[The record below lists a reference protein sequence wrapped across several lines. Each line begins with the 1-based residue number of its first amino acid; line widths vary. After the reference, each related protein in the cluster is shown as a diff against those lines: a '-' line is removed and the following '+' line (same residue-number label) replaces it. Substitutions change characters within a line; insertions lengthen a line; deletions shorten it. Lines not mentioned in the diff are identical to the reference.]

1 MARTYNNPFDNFKS
15 IRIPEIVKYVEK
27 NYKDKIPKHYH
38 GNVDRF
44 MYDFRNGGPKK
55 CVICG
60 APTEWDD
67 KKKKYK
73 SLCEPLSVKRLF
85 KDPLR
90 TLKTYFKNKGNS
102 CSEVVRKKFVENSV
116 NKVGTSNFMEL
127 EGFQQK
133 LLANR
138 KISRVVNFKG
148 KEFTVVG
155 SYEERFLKVLSPLVM
170 SANDVEAP
178 GIEIKWRDE
187 QGRERLHITDFF
199 LPKYNCVIS
208 IKDGGPNRNN
218 HPSMVDRRRKDAM
231 KFKAVVDKTT
241 YNAIELNGLDEI
253 NNFNKIFK
261 ELKEHIK
268 EGKRYIVYPEYY
280 NEYVK

>member
-1 MARTYNNPFDNFKS
+1 MARTYSNPFDKFKS
-15 IRIPEIVKYVEK
+15 TKIPEIVKHVEK
-27 NYKDKIPKHYH
+27 NYKDKIPKKYN
-38 GNVDRF
+38 GNVERF
-44 MYDFRNGGPKK
+44 MYDYRNGPGK

-60 APTEWDD
+60 EPTEWDD

-90 TLKTYFKNKGNS
+90 TIKTYINNKGNS

-116 NKVGTSNFMEL
+116 KKVGTANFMEL

-138 KISRVVNFKG
+138 KISRIVNFKG

-155 SYEERFLKVLSPLVM
+155 SYEERFLKVLSPLVL
-170 SANDVEAP
+170 SANEVEAP
-178 GIEIKWRDE
+178 GIEIKWKDD
-187 QGRERLHITDFF
+187 QGRERLHISDFF

-208 IKDGGPNRNN
+208 IKDGGANKNN
-218 HPSMVDRRRKDAM
+218 HPSMTDRRKNDAY
-231 KFKAVVDKTT
+231 KFKALVDKTK
-241 YNAIELNGLDEI
+241 YNVIELNGLEEI
-253 NNFNKIFK
+253 NEFPKILK
-261 ELKEHIK
+261 QLKESIK
-268 EGKRYIVYPEYY
+268 QGKRFIIYPEYY
-280 NEYVK
+280 HEYVK

>member
-1 MARTYNNPFDNFKS
+1 MARTYGNPFDKFKS
-15 IRIPEIVKYVEK
+15 TKIPEIIKHVEK
-27 NYKDKIPKHYH
+27 NYKDKIPKKYN
-38 GNVDRF
+38 GNVERF
-44 MYDFRNGGPKK
+44 MYDYRNGPGK

-60 APTEWDD
+60 EHTEWDD

-90 TLKTYFKNKGNS
+90 TIKTYITNKGNS

-116 NKVGTSNFMEL
+116 KKVGTANFMEL

-155 SYEERFLKVLSPLVM
+155 SYEERFLKVLSPLVL
-170 SANDVEAP
+170 SANEVEAP
-178 GIEIKWRDE
+178 GIEIKWKDD
-187 QGRERLHITDFF
+187 QGRERLHISDFF

-208 IKDGGPNRNN
+208 IKDGGSNKNN
-218 HPSMVDRRRKDAM
+218 HPSMTDRRKNDAY
-231 KFKAVVDKTT
+231 KFKALIDKTT
-241 YNAIELNGLDEI
+241 YNVIELNGLEEI
-253 NNFNKIFK
+253 NEFPKILK
-261 ELKEHIK
+261 QLKESIK
-268 EGKRYIVYPEYY
+268 QGKRFIIYPEYY
-280 NEYVK
+280 HEYVK

>member
-15 IRIPEIVKYVEK
+15 TKIPEIIKYVEK
-27 NYKDKIPKHYH
+27 NYKDKIPKKYN
-38 GNVDRF
+38 GNVERF
-44 MYDFRNGGPKK
+44 MYDYRNGPGK

-60 APTEWDD
+60 EPTEWDD

-73 SLCEPLSVKRLF
+73 SLCEPISVKRLF

-90 TLKTYFKNKGNS
+90 TIKTYIKNKGNS

-116 NKVGTSNFMEL
+116 KKVGTSNFMEL

-155 SYEERFLKVLSPLVM
+155 SYEERFLKVLSPLVL
-170 SANDVEAP
+170 SANEVEAP
-178 GIEIKWRDE
+178 GIEIKWTDD
-187 QGRERLHITDFF
+187 QGRERLHISDFF
-199 LPKYNCVIS
+199 LPKYNCVVS
-208 IKDGGPNRNN
+208 IKDGGSNKNN
-218 HPSMVDRRRKDAM
+218 HPSMVDRRKNDAY
-231 KFKAVVDKTT
+231 KFKALVDKTK
-241 YNAIELNGLDEI
+241 YNVIELNGLEEI
-253 NNFNKIFK
+253 NNFPKIFNK
-261 ELKEHIK
+261 LKEHIK
-268 EGKRYIVYPEYY
+268 QNKRFIKYPEYY
-280 NEYVK
+280 HEYVK

>member
-15 IRIPEIVKYVEK
+15 TKIPEIIKYVEK
-27 NYKDKIPKHYH
+27 NYKDKIPKKYN
-38 GNVDRF
+38 GNVERF
-44 MYDFRNGGPKK
+44 MYDYRNGPGK

-60 APTEWDD
+60 EPTEWDD

-73 SLCEPLSVKRLF
+73 SLCEPISVKRLF

-90 TLKTYFKNKGNS
+90 TIKTYIKNKGNS

-116 NKVGTSNFMEL
+116 KKVGTSNFMEL

-155 SYEERFLKVLSPLVM
+155 SYEERFLKVLSPLVL
-170 SANDVEAP
+170 SANEVEAP
-178 GIEIKWRDE
+178 GIEIKWTDD
-187 QGRERLHITDFF
+187 QGRERLHISDFF
-199 LPKYNCVIS
+199 LPKYNCVVS
-208 IKDGGPNRNN
+208 IKDGGSNKNN
-218 HPSMVDRRRKDAM
+218 HPSMVDRRKNDAY
-231 KFKAVVDKTT
+231 KFKALVDKTK
-241 YNAIELNGLDEI
+241 YNVIELNGLEEI
-253 NNFNKIFK
+253 NNFPKIFNK
-261 ELKEHIK
+261 LKEYIK
-268 EGKRYIVYPEYY
+268 ENKRFIKYPEYY
-280 NEYVK
+280 HEYVK

>member
-1 MARTYNNPFDNFKS
+1 MARTYSNPFDNFKS
-15 IRIPEIVKYVEK
+15 TKIPEIIKYVEK
-27 NYKDKIPKHYH
+27 NYKDKIPKKYN
-38 GNVDRF
+38 GNVERF
-44 MYDFRNGGPKK
+44 MYDYRNGPGR

-60 APTEWDD
+60 ELTDWDD

-73 SLCEPLSVKRLF
+73 SLCEPLSIKRLF

-90 TLKTYFKNKGNS
+90 TVKTYFKNKGNS

-116 NKVGTSNFMEL
+116 KKVGTSNFMEMD
-127 EGFQQK
+127 GFQQK
-133 LLANR
+133 LLASR
-138 KISRVVNFKG
+138 KISRLVNFKG

-155 SYEERFLKVLSPLVM
+155 SYEERFLKVLSTLVM
-170 SANDVEAP
+170 AANDVEAP
-178 GIEIKWRDE
+178 GIEIKWKDE

-208 IKDGGPNRNN
+208 IKDGGANKTN
-218 HPSMVDRRRKDAM
+218 HPSMVERRPNDAY
-231 KFKAVVDKTT
+231 KFKAVVDKTR

-253 NNFNKIFK
+253 NSFNKCFK

-268 EGKRYIVYPEYY
+268 SGKRYIKYPEYY
-280 NEYVK
+280 KEYIK

>member
-15 IRIPEIVKYVEK
+15 TKIPEIIKYVEK
-27 NYKDKIPKHYH
+27 NYKDKIPKKYN
-38 GNVDRF
+38 GNVERF
-44 MYDFRNGGPKK
+44 MYDYRNGPGK

-60 APTEWDD
+60 ETTEWDD

-73 SLCEPLSVKRLF
+73 SLCEPISVKRLF

-90 TLKTYFKNKGNS
+90 TIKTYIKNKGNS

-116 NKVGTSNFMEL
+116 KKVGTSNFMEL

-138 KISRVVNFKG
+138 KISRIVNFKG

-155 SYEERFLKVLSPLVM
+155 SYEERFLKVLSPLVLA
-170 SANDVEAP
+170 ANEVEAP
-178 GIEIKWRDE
+178 GIEIKWTDD
-187 QGRERLHITDFF
+187 QGRERLHISDFF

-208 IKDGGPNRNN
+208 IKDGGSNKNN
-218 HPSMVDRRRKDAM
+218 HPSMVDRRKNDAY
-231 KFKAVVDKTT
+231 KFKALVDKTK
-241 YNAIELNGLDEI
+241 YNVIELNGLEEI
-253 NNFNKIFK
+253 NNFPKIFNK
-261 ELKEHIK
+261 LKEYIK
-268 EGKRYIVYPEYY
+268 ENKRFIKYPEYY
-280 NEYVK
+280 HEYVK

>member
-15 IRIPEIVKYVEK
+15 KKIPEIIKYVEK
-27 NYKDKIPKHYH
+27 NYKDKIPKKYN
-38 GNVDRF
+38 GNVERF
-44 MYDFRNGGPKK
+44 MYDYRNGPGK

-60 APTEWDD
+60 EPTEWDD

-73 SLCEPLSVKRLF
+73 SLCEPISVKRLF

-90 TLKTYFKNKGNS
+90 TIKTYIKNKGNS

-116 NKVGTSNFMEL
+116 KKVGTSNFMEL

-155 SYEERFLKVLSPLVM
+155 SYEERFLKVLSPLVLA
-170 SANDVEAP
+170 ANEVEAP
-178 GIEIKWRDE
+178 GIEIKWTDD
-187 QGRERLHITDFF
+187 QGRERLHISDFF

-208 IKDGGPNRNN
+208 IKDGGSNKNN
-218 HPSMVDRRRKDAM
+218 HPSMVDRRKNDAY
-231 KFKAVVDKTT
+231 KFKALVDKTK
-241 YNAIELNGLDEI
+241 YNVIELNGLEEI
-253 NNFNKIFK
+253 NNFPKIFNK
-261 ELKEHIK
+261 LKEHIK
-268 EGKRYIVYPEYY
+268 QNKRFIKYPEYY
-280 NEYVK
+280 HEYVK

>member
-15 IRIPEIVKYVEK
+15 TKIPEIIKYVEK
-27 NYKDKIPKHYH
+27 NYKDKIPKKYN
-38 GNVDRF
+38 GNVERF
-44 MYDFRNGGPKK
+44 MYDYRNGPGK

-60 APTEWDD
+60 EPTEWDD

-73 SLCEPLSVKRLF
+73 SLCEPISVKRLF

-90 TLKTYFKNKGNS
+90 TIKTYIKNKGNS

-116 NKVGTSNFMEL
+116 KKVGTSNFMEL

-155 SYEERFLKVLSPLVM
+155 SYEERFLKVLSPLVL
-170 SANDVEAP
+170 SANEVEAP
-178 GIEIKWRDE
+178 GIEIKWTDD
-187 QGRERLHITDFF
+187 QGRERLHISDFF

-208 IKDGGPNRNN
+208 IKDGGSNKNN
-218 HPSMVDRRRKDAM
+218 HPSMVDRRKNDAY
-231 KFKAVVDKTT
+231 KFKALVDKTR
-241 YNAIELNGLDEI
+241 YNVIELNGLEEI
-253 NNFNKIFK
+253 NNFPKIFNK
-261 ELKEHIK
+261 LKEHIK
-268 EGKRYIVYPEYY
+268 QNKRFIKYPEYY
-280 NEYVK
+280 HEYVK

>member
-1 MARTYNNPFDNFKS
+1 MARTYSNPFDKFKS
-15 IRIPEIVKYVEK
+15 TKIPEIVKHVEK
-27 NYKDKIPKHYH
+27 NYKDKIPKKYN
-38 GNVDRF
+38 GNVERF
-44 MYDFRNGGPKK
+44 MYDYRNGPGK

-60 APTEWDD
+60 EHTEWDD

-90 TLKTYFKNKGNS
+90 TIKTYINNKGNS

-116 NKVGTSNFMEL
+116 KKVGTANFMEL

-138 KISRVVNFKG
+138 KISRIVNFKG

-155 SYEERFLKVLSPLVM
+155 SYEERFLKVLSPLVL
-170 SANDVEAP
+170 SANEVEAP
-178 GIEIKWRDE
+178 GIEIKWKDD
-187 QGRERLHITDFF
+187 QGRERLHISDFF

-208 IKDGGPNRNN
+208 IKDGGSNKNN
-218 HPSMVDRRRKDAM
+218 HPSMTDRRKNDAY
-231 KFKAVVDKTT
+231 KFKALVDKTK
-241 YNAIELNGLDEI
+241 YNVIELNGLEEI
-253 NNFNKIFK
+253 NEFPKIFK
-261 ELKEHIK
+261 QLKESIK
-268 EGKRYIVYPEYY
+268 QGKRFIIYPEYY
-280 NEYVK
+280 HEYVK

>member
-1 MARTYNNPFDNFKS
+1 MARTYGNPFDKFKS
-15 IRIPEIVKYVEK
+15 TKIPEIVKYVEK
-27 NYKDKIPKHYH
+27 NYKDKIPKKYN
-38 GNVDRF
+38 GNVERF
-44 MYDFRNGGPKK
+44 MYDYRNGPGK

-60 APTEWDD
+60 EHTEWDD

-90 TLKTYFKNKGNS
+90 TIKTYINNKGNS

-116 NKVGTSNFMEL
+116 KKVGTANFMEL

-138 KISRVVNFKG
+138 KISRIVSFKG

-155 SYEERFLKVLSPLVM
+155 SYEERFLKVLSPLVL
-170 SANDVEAP
+170 SANEVEAP
-178 GIEIKWRDE
+178 GIEIKWKDD
-187 QGRERLHITDFF
+187 QGRERLHISDFF

-208 IKDGGPNRNN
+208 IKDGGSNKNN
-218 HPSMVDRRRKDAM
+218 HPSMTDRRKNDAY
-231 KFKAVVDKTT
+231 KFKALVDKTK
-241 YNAIELNGLDEI
+241 YNVIELNGLEEI
-253 NNFNKIFK
+253 NEFPKI
-261 ELKEHIK
+261 LKQLKDSIK
-268 EGKRYIVYPEYY
+268 QGKRFIIYPEYY
-280 NEYVK
+280 HEYVK

>member
-1 MARTYNNPFDNFKS
+1 MARTYGNPFDKFKS
-15 IRIPEIVKYVEK
+15 TKIPEIVKYVEK
-27 NYKDKIPKHYH
+27 NYKDKIPKKYN
-38 GNVDRF
+38 GNVERF
-44 MYDFRNGGPKK
+44 MYDYRNGPGK

-60 APTEWDD
+60 EHTEWDD

-90 TLKTYFKNKGNS
+90 TIKTYINNKGNS

-116 NKVGTSNFMEL
+116 KKVGTANFMEL

-138 KISRVVNFKG
+138 KISRIVNFKG

-155 SYEERFLKVLSPLVM
+155 SYEERFLKVLSPLVL
-170 SANDVEAP
+170 SANEVEAP
-178 GIEIKWRDE
+178 GIEIKWKDD
-187 QGRERLHITDFF
+187 QGRERLHISDFF

-208 IKDGGPNRNN
+208 IKDGGSNKNN
-218 HPSMVDRRRKDAM
+218 HPSMTDRRKNDAY
-231 KFKAVVDKTT
+231 KFKALVDKTK
-241 YNAIELNGLDEI
+241 YNVIELNGLEEI
-253 NNFNKIFK
+253 NEFPKILK
-261 ELKEHIK
+261 QLKESIK
-268 EGKRYIVYPEYY
+268 QGKRFIIYPEYY
-280 NEYVK
+280 HEYVK

>member
-1 MARTYNNPFDNFKS
+1 MARTYSNPFDKFKS
-15 IRIPEIVKYVEK
+15 TKIPEIVKHVEK
-27 NYKDKIPKHYH
+27 NYKDKIPKKYN
-38 GNVDRF
+38 GNVERF
-44 MYDFRNGGPKK
+44 MYDYRNGPGK

-60 APTEWDD
+60 EHTEWDD

-90 TLKTYFKNKGNS
+90 TIKTYINNKGNS

-116 NKVGTSNFMEL
+116 KKVGTANFMEL

-138 KISRVVNFKG
+138 KISRIVNFKG

-155 SYEERFLKVLSPLVM
+155 SYEERFLKVVSPLVL
-170 SANDVEAP
+170 SANEVEAP
-178 GIEIKWRDE
+178 GIEIKWKDD
-187 QGRERLHITDFF
+187 QGRERLHISDFF

-208 IKDGGPNRNN
+208 IKDGGSNKNN
-218 HPSMVDRRRKDAM
+218 HPSMTDRRKNDAY
-231 KFKAVVDKTT
+231 KFKALVDKTK
-241 YNAIELNGLDEI
+241 YNVIELNGLEEI
-253 NNFNKIFK
+253 NEFPKILK
-261 ELKEHIK
+261 QLKESIK
-268 EGKRYIVYPEYY
+268 QGKRFIIYPEYY
-280 NEYVK
+280 HEYVK

>member
-1 MARTYNNPFDNFKS
+1 MARTYSNPFDKFKS
-15 IRIPEIVKYVEK
+15 TKIPEIVKYVEK
-27 NYKDKIPKHYH
+27 NYKDKIPKKYN
-38 GNVDRF
+38 GNVERF
-44 MYDFRNGGPKK
+44 MYDYRNGPGK

-60 APTEWDD
+60 EPTEWDD

-90 TLKTYFKNKGNS
+90 TIKTYINNKGNS

-116 NKVGTSNFMEL
+116 KKVGTANFMEL

-138 KISRVVNFKG
+138 KISRIVNFKG

-155 SYEERFLKVLSPLVM
+155 SYEERFLKVLSPLVL
-170 SANDVEAP
+170 SANEVEAP
-178 GIEIKWRDE
+178 GIEIKWKDD
-187 QGRERLHITDFF
+187 QGRERLHISDFF

-208 IKDGGPNRNN
+208 IKDGGANKNN
-218 HPSMVDRRRKDAM
+218 HPSMTDRRKNDAY
-231 KFKAVVDKTT
+231 KFKALVDKTK
-241 YNAIELNGLDEI
+241 YNVIELNGLEEI
-253 NNFNKIFK
+253 NEFPKILK
-261 ELKEHIK
+261 RLKESIK
-268 EGKRYIVYPEYY
+268 QGKRFIIYPEYY
-280 NEYVK
+280 HEYVK